1 MVERALLF
9 ALVALAVVLGA
20 SAIATSFHKM
30 TDRIECGFAH
40 AQVCILDDAK
50 EQP

>member
-30 TDRIECGFAH
+30 TDRIECAFDRASIC
-40 AQVCILDDAK
+40 VLDDAK
-50 EQP
+50 EQ

>member
-20 SAIATSFHKM
+20 SAIADAFKHNAKTM
-30 TDRIECGFAH
+30 ECAFERAT
-40 AQVCILDDAK
+40 VCIYDK
-50 EQP
+50 KQG